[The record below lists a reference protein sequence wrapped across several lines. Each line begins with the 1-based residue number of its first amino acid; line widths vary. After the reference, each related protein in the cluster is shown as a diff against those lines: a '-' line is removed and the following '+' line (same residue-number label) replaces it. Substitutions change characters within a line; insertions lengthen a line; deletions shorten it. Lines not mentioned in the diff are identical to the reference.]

1 VVTPPGPPAAGP
13 AARPQLLPLSA
24 ADPAALDEATDRL
37 ISRLDSG
44 PALADVARDL
54 QAEWPARPFRRVV
67 VATEAAEAADYLRR
81 RDRRRVFSAAPDAP
95 RPVVF
100 MFSGVGDRYPGLA
113 AGLYRCWPAFRQELD
128 RCFRLLGPHL
138 GVDLHAVLYPEGTG
152 QPAAAAQGRPDK
164 AAMFDQRRS
173 PEEVHGTAVAQP
185 LIFAVQQAMATTL
198 RSLGVE
204 PSALLGYSVGEYVA
218 ACQAGVLPLDSA
230 LRLVALR
237 ARLIADLPEGAMLA
251 VMAPAAAAE
260 PHCAGRLSVAAVDG
274 PQLTVLAGRPEDI
287 RQAAER
293 LTGAGIA
300 CRQLPTS
307 HAFHSFMMDPV
318 VQPLHDLLTTFALR
332 TPGLPVLSNATGTWL
347 SPDQATSP
355 GYWAGHVR
363 ETVRFADELAEVWK
377 LPDPI
382 LVELGP
388 GRALGQLAGQVYP
401 RPTRPPDSARPAR
414 PVDSGRSPGPARPS
428 RPRSPAPHTAYAP
441 WSVRG
446 PR

>member
-204 PSALLGYSVGEYVA
+204 PSALLGYSV
-218 ACQAGVLPLDSA
+218 
-230 LRLVALR
+230 
-237 ARLIADLPEGAMLA
+237 
-251 VMAPAAAAE
+251 
-260 PHCAGRLSVAAVDG
+260 
-274 PQLTVLAGRPEDI
+274 
-287 RQAAER
+287 
-293 LTGAGIA
+293 
-300 CRQLPTS
+300 
-307 HAFHSFMMDPV
+307 MDPV